1 MGLDMYLTREVYV
14 GAYFEHRNVKGEIN
28 ITVDGKPLDIDLMNI
43 GEIIEQA
50 AYWRKA
56 NHIHKWFVDNVQDG
70 EDNCEKY
77 YVSREDMQSLLDV
90 CNEVIANSNLVSGN
104 IHNGDSLKNGE
115 WVVNMEEG
123 NVIEDPSVAHELL
136 PVTSGVFF
144 GGRDYDEWYLQD
156 VEYTKSRLE
165 SILAREN
172 DEGDYYYQSSW

>member
-14 GAYFEHRNVKGEIN
+14 GAYFEHRNVKGEIK
-28 ITVDGKPLDIDLMNI
+28 ITVDGKPLDIDLMSI
-43 GEIIEQA
+43 RDITEQA

-77 YVSREDMQSLLDV
+77 YVSKETMQSLLDV
-90 CNEVIANSNLVSGN
+90 CNKVIANSHLVSGS
-104 IHNGDSLKNGE
+104 IHNGDSYKDGE
-115 WVVNMEEG
+115 WVANFEDG

-136 PVTSGVFF
+136 PVTSGFFF
-144 GGRDYDEWYLQD
+144 GGQDYDEWYLQD

-165 SILAREN
+165 AILSREN
-172 DEGDYYYQSSW
+172 DEGYYYYRSSW